1 MSGEASFFSLFFINE
16 ISIMHNIC
24 IRGTVGVLWFA
35 RMRKSGGLLEL
46 LVGEQAV
53 LSQTIQ
59 EFIPKWLNF

>member
-1 MSGEASFFSLFFINE
+1 
-16 ISIMHNIC
+16 MHNTF